1 MLLRATHTTTYLYSN
16 PVSICHTEVHLGPR
30 VSSRQRLVEHEL
42 FIKPEPATIDERLDY
57 FGNPVTYFCLSEPHL
72 TLTITSRSVIEL
84 LSEAPALAGLSPAW
98 EEVTDQIR
106 KRESPE
112 AMAAS
117 EFVFESPL
125 IELGPEFA
133 AFAAKSFTSG
143 RPVLEAALD
152 LSHRIFTGFKYDPRA
167 TTVTTP
173 VREVLKTKH
182 GVCQDFAH
190 FLIACIRS
198 LGIPARY
205 VSGYLR
211 SGENSIGAEA
221 SHAWAAVFC
230 PGHGWFDFDP
240 TNDVMPTG
248 GHVTVAWGR
257 DYSDVTPVKGV
268 ALGGGEQLINVAV
281 EVVPVVEVASATEP

>member
-1 MLLRATHTTTYLYSN
+1 MLLRATHTTTYLYRE
-16 PVSICHTEVHLGPR
+16 PVSICHTEVHLRPR
-30 VSSRQRLVEHEL
+30 ISTRQRLVAHEL
-42 FIKPEPATIDERLDY
+42 LIKPAPATIDDRLDY

-72 TLTITSRSVIEL
+72 TLTITSRSVIEVL
-84 LSEAPALAGLSPAW
+84 GEPPALVGLSPAW
-98 EEVTDQIR
+98 DEVTEQIR
-106 KRESPE
+106 KRDTPE
-112 AMAAS
+112 ALAAS

-143 RPVLEAALD
+143 RPVLEAARD
-152 LSHRIFTGFKYDPRA
+152 LSHRIFTDFKYDSRA

-173 VREVLKTKH
+173 VREVLKNKH

-211 SGENSIGAEA
+211 SSENSIGAEA

-230 PGHGWFDFDP
+230 PGYGWFDFDP
-240 TNDVMPTG
+240 TNDVMPAS

-257 DYSDVTPVKGV
+257 DYCDVTPVKGV

-281 EVVPVVEVASATEP
+281 EVVPVAEAEIATEV

>member
-1 MLLRATHTTTYLYSN
+1 MLLRATHTTTYLYRE
-16 PVSICHTEVHLGPR
+16 PVSICHTEVHLRPR
-30 VSSRQRLVEHEL
+30 ISTRQRLVAHEL
-42 FIKPEPATIDERLDY
+42 LIKPAPATIDDRLDY

-72 TLTITSRSVIEL
+72 TLTITSRSVIEVL
-84 LSEAPALAGLSPAW
+84 GEPPALVGLSPAW
-98 EEVTDQIR
+98 EEVTEQIR
-106 KRESPE
+106 KRDTPE
-112 AMAAS
+112 A
-117 EFVFESPL
+117 VFESPL
-125 IELGPEFA
+125 IELGPEVA
-133 AFAAKSFTSG
+133 ACAAKSFTSG
-143 RPVLEAALD
+143 RPVLEAARD
-152 LSHRIFTGFKYDPRA
+152 LSHRIFTDFKYDSRA

-173 VREVLKTKH
+173 VREVLKNKH

-211 SGENSIGAEA
+211 SSENSIGAEA

-230 PGHGWFDFDP
+230 PGYGWFDFDP
-240 TNDVMPTG
+240 TNDVMPAS

-257 DYSDVTPVKGV
+257 DYCDVTPVKGV

-281 EVVPVVEVASATEP
+281 EVVPVAEAEIATEV